1 VFFLRWPDLFLFEF
15 LPHTSIT
22 MSDVPDSLLQDRP
35 GHQKIDDAFQGKT
48 TEQKEA
54 NPAESSA
61 SGPTDSHILSQVNP
75 DEEAKALAQKAGE
88 DNQLSDLGWGR
99 SDVIEERIVQGLS
112 NEDLF
117 LLIRRFNKVIHCPEY
132 HFDGLM

>member
-1 VFFLRWPDLFLFEF
+1 
-15 LPHTSIT
+15 

-48 TEQKEA
+48 KEQKEA
-54 NPAESSA
+54 KLESSA

-75 DEEAKALAQKAGE
+75 DEEAKGLAQKAGE
-88 DNQLSDLGWGR
+88 DNQLSDIGWGR
-99 SDVIEERIVQGLS
+99 SDVIEERIVQALS

-117 LLIRRFNKVIHCPEY
+117 LLIRRFNKVIYSPEY
-132 HFDGLM
+132 YFDERCET